1 MPTRFMMNK
10 VGYVDD
16 QRFLVGKNVVFEEVR
31 GEEEENK
38 DVVKNSSCFK
48 NVSNISSSS
57 SIGKNSDLSENSVDK
72 SGDGE
77 EVQSSYKGPLDAM
90 EALEEVLPIRFL
102 SFPLSEFL
110 MVACSVFDF
119 FQVLFRVS
127 ILVNDSFLLYRR
139 GISRFYKGKS
149 KSFASLV
156 DASSSSSLK
165 DIAKPENAYM
175 RKRRNLLSHN
185 LRGNNGGAISKRV
198 TTSNR
203 TTTLALA
210 IAMKNS
216 ESDNQCDSSG
226 LLLPLSSSP
235 GRDFDFSPW
244 RSFSFA
250 DLHHCVSVAM
260 ACSSSNE
267 LATKQS

>member
-57 SIGKNSDLSENSVDK
+57 SSSIGQNSDLSENSVDK

-102 SFPLSEFL
+102 SFPHSEFL

-127 ILVNDSFLLYRR
+127 ILVNDSFLQTIDLQE
-139 GISRFYKGKS
+139 GDLKILQGQIQVLCEPSACIFFIILKGHRK
-149 KSFASLV
+149 ARERV
-156 DASSSSSLK
+156 HEETQ
-165 DIAKPENAYM
+165 KPA
-175 RKRRNLLSHN
+175 LSQPQRQQWRCHLQEGDHIQQDN
-185 LRGNNGGAISKRV
+185 KLGFGHSHEKLR
-198 TTSNR
+198 
-203 TTTLALA
+203 
-210 IAMKNS
+210 
-216 ESDNQCDSSG
+216 E
-226 LLLPLSSSP
+226 
-235 GRDFDFSPW
+235 
-244 RSFSFA
+244 
-250 DLHHCVSVAM
+250 
-260 ACSSSNE
+260 
-267 LATKQS
+267 